1 MLPSELIGVCRLCL
15 VKDQVEVNIFEND
28 SKDIYYRISTC
39 LPVTIA
45 SEDKLPKKICLSCH
59 DKINMFYDFWNQ
71 TLTTEKHL
79 LSWLNLDSETSNNIC
94 DSSQSYS
101 YCVSESNDADINHST
116 SIDSDENNADSDLE
130 NSVDKRKS
138 NECSEPE
145 NNLIL
150 NVDYQDDKPGPSGF
164 QVEQT
169 SALKQLQG
177 NSYSNSNN
185 KSLDASCKPV
195 SKQITVQDTK
205 EKKTKKL
212 KITLKKKPTS
222 KSSNSKNGKNVKKKA
237 KVKLK
242 PSEETTF
249 KCKHCD
255 EEFDTSLKRRK
266 HEQRTHAKR
275 DVKYD
280 CDKCDYSTYT
290 KGCFTTHLKRHVK
303 QYTLFCEECN
313 IGFFNNTEL
322 TSHDIKFHNS
332 QPFQCA
338 ICNDMFTSKGNLY
351 SHIKSHDPN
360 NTFVC
365 EICGRTYKKNNSYK
379 RHIARTHLGLTAKAQ
394 CTVCQRVLSSKEH
407 LRRHMLTHTDERNWV
422 CSTCGKCFLSKTYL
436 NEHSRIHLGIRP
448 YKCEICEK
456 SFTQRG
462 SLTIHKRSH
471 TGERP
476 FRCEFCCKGFV
487 MSTLLRYHLKKCGEA
502 KLNSHSITNSAPALQ
517 MDYNNSMMYD
527 KLPPPPPPPTVPESA
542 EIDPLNNCAVI
553 HSTK

>member
-177 NSYSNSNN
+177 LGEELIYLYVESEQEEPNDNESASLVDKYCQQPTSNQFSLLFENNQHRHSIIEIEESNADASKSNIEQTSCYSVEFPKNDRSAVELKFGDRKRISKTRTSEIVSYSCEICNISFSDKTDYHKHELIHYVDYPYECSYCGDHFKRFKQLKNHKLHQHTEDLSDGN
-185 KSLDASCKPV
+185 DSSGPNVTETEENDLYCDDRIEKRSSKVSYVEEPQSSLVKPLPRVLSESCKKYCESGRTLSKESDRKIRSRKRSNEDYYVCETCGQQFSV
-195 SKQITVQDTK
+195 SNSVHKCSK
-205 EKKTKKL
+205 P
-212 KITLKKKPTS
+212 KITL
-222 KSSNSKNGKNVKKKA
+222 
-237 KVKLK
+237 
-242 PSEETTF
+242 
-249 KCKHCD
+249 
-255 EEFDTSLKRRK
+255 
-266 HEQRTHAKR
+266 
-275 DVKYD
+275 
-280 CDKCDYSTYT
+280 
-290 KGCFTTHLKRHVK
+290 
-303 QYTLFCEECN
+303 
-313 IGFFNNTEL
+313 
-322 TSHDIKFHNS
+322 
-332 QPFQCA
+332 
-338 ICNDMFTSKGNLY
+338 M
-351 SHIKSHDPN
+351 
-360 NTFVC
+360 
-365 EICGRTYKKNNSYK
+365 
-379 RHIARTHLGLTAKAQ
+379 
-394 CTVCQRVLSSKEH
+394 
-407 LRRHMLTHTDERNWV
+407 
-422 CSTCGKCFLSKTYL
+422 
-436 NEHSRIHLGIRP
+436 
-448 YKCEICEK
+448 
-456 SFTQRG
+456 
-462 SLTIHKRSH
+462 
-471 TGERP
+471 
-476 FRCEFCCKGFV
+476 
-487 MSTLLRYHLKKCGEA
+487 
-502 KLNSHSITNSAPALQ
+502 
-517 MDYNNSMMYD
+517 
-527 KLPPPPPPPTVPESA
+527 
-542 EIDPLNNCAVI
+542 
-553 HSTK
+553 